1 MWRICLSHNQVT
13 LDGTMCFTPRPGP
26 PEQMEIV
33 APNAK
38 VRSLRV
44 ASVESCWIVEVLCEE
59 GGSVVNKWCWDAL
72 GNSKGQL
79 QTFLYCTRKDDRLS
93 AIPTKEKQGNC
104 DLHIEYMDPC
114 LLLDRNFMKFLRTV
128 PVTCPLQLFHT
139 SKRRQPQS
147 LAYLSNNR

>member
-44 ASVESCWIVEVLCEE
+44 DSVESLKCCVKKGVRRKQMVLGCT
-59 GGSVVNKWCWDAL
+59 
-72 GNSKGQL
+72 GQL
-79 QTFLYCTRKDDRLS
+79 QTFLYCTTKDDRLS

-104 DLHIEYMDPC
+104 DLHIEFLDPC

-147 LAYLSNNR
+147 LAYLSNNSTIWQP